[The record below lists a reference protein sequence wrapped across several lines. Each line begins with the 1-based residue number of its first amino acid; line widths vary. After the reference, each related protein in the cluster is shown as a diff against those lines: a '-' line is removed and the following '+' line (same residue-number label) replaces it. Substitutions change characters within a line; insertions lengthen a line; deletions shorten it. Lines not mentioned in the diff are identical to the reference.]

1 MSKPEKDKTTKK
13 LREQIFEKAKKTLDM
28 NGDITDNIF
37 VGTLQEKLKKGNG
50 NQIMEVLATI
60 PIDKEED
67 KNNELFQTKLCGD
80 KIDGGKCIEML
91 TQCLFKN
98 SNECIKQWNST
109 DWSKL
114 IDIETMD
121 YGAAYNLASHL
132 GFLDRTVDDVLKET
146 GLSNLNDSTKLAL
159 EAIKRKVSPNSEKSK
174 PIKLTKLPLF
184 AISERQGTIPFDST
198 NQAGGGNNNN
208 NYANF
213 IRKMNNLKNNLSMNG
228 GGYQESASTFRSSL
242 VELEAL
248 LKSKG
253 KGIDPKDR
261 NVIFNLINS
270 LDRTQARVRTSG
282 KYINYLIKAIKEG
295 DADVKAAIDKQDNV
309 TYNILS
315 ELYKKH
321 LQSKESGIKKI
332 ATLKDVLE
340 TIAKT
345 AVDLEAIAT
354 TQKTIMEKI
363 NSFNTGT
370 TGDKATTDIDE
381 LMKSLEEVQEKLN
394 TLMSDTATRGNFNA
408 RETRETI
415 ETHAKNMI
423 SIINELDDKKHVLNK
438 EQQEKLQSSMR
449 NFETWKQIIRD
460 QAEDNMYE
468 RRVEDAVKENLIMRG
483 LERGIPSNETSG
495 NVRSPSPSP
504 MLIGSPRPRPLTALK
519 GTDMASSGSFGVLS
533 GTQPQSRTP
542 SPPPTIV
549 RDIGTPSGRLPFTAP
564 LRSAF
569 PRASEFS
576 PTSSEQ

>member
-1 MSKPEKDKTTKK
+1 MSKLEKDKTTKE
-13 LREQIFEKAKKTLDM
+13 LREQIFEKAKKTFDM
-28 NGDITDNIF
+28 TGDMTGDITDNIF
-37 VGTLQEKLKKGNG
+37 VGTLQEKLKKGNF

-98 SNECIKQWNST
+98 SNECIEKWNIQ
-109 DWSKL
+109 DWSKE

-146 GLSNLNDSTKLAL
+146 KLKITDSTKLAL
-159 EAIKRKVSPNSEKSK
+159 EAIKRKVSPNFEKSK
-174 PIKLTKLPLF
+174 PIKLNKLSLF

-354 TQKTIMEKI
+354 NQKTMMEKI

-394 TLMSDTATRGNFNA
+394 TLMSDTTTRGNFNA
-408 RETRETI
+408 RETV

-423 SIINELDDKKHVLNK
+423 SIINELDNRKHFLNK
-438 EQQEKLQSSMR
+438 EQQEKLQRSIR
-449 NFETWKQIIRD
+449 NFETWRQIIRD
-460 QAEDNMYE
+460 QAEYNMYE
-468 RRVEDAVKENLIMRG
+468 RRVEDAVKENLTTRG
-483 LERGIPSNETSG
+483 LER
-495 NVRSPSPSP
+495 
-504 MLIGSPRPRPLTALK
+504 
-519 GTDMASSGSFGVLS
+519 GTDMASSGLFGALS

-542 SPPPTIV
+542 SPPPTTV
-549 RDIGTPSGRLPFTAP
+549 RGIGTPSYKIPFRPQEASDFP
-564 LRSAF
+564 QASAF
-569 PRASEFS
+569 PQVGDFS
-576 PTSSEQ
+576 PTSTSSD